1 MSRSSTFRATQDFLV
16 AGLCFAAVLLWLSA
30 VANAAPWNGGI
41 IQASAP
47 LSLPGS
53 PDLNVR
59 DKREA
64 VLRRALGNVATTT
77 QTLQSLADPDGPQ
90 ALPATVPAIA
100 RTDSRAPVVVAI
112 SRQTH
117 RRSPT
122 DGFQSRAPPQG
133 V

>member
-64 VLRRALGNVATTT
+64 LLRRALGNVATTA
-77 QTLQSLADPDGPQ
+77 QTLQTR
-90 ALPATVPAIA
+90 ATA
-100 RTDSRAPVVVAI
+100 RPDSRAPVVVAI